1 MFYSCSSNFSL
12 QNLSGTGPNDQLIEY
27 ARVAD
32 SKIRKAFDTLKVLN
46 SNPDASQS
54 KSIPVLKM
62 LAKMYQDTL
71 GLFKE
76 AHDAH
81 DTYERLRDATK
92 DSSSFQADAV
102 FQKYNIAAFCIATL
116 FSADQG
122 KELFPNSTQTL
133 FSTSADAPNEL
144 VSSTTDEASEIH
156 KMYEKAVSNAPL
168 LRNVELEDR
177 DAQVMQQ
184 FCVAQESG
192 APEFAILLSKTL
204 ICLNNYLNQRPP
216 KSKSLHTHNDGVP
229 HRHSQVFNRTW
240 CRLSELRFEE
250 PILRFALHQVI
261 DVIRAQ
267 LFLRAKIVFFRL
279 ISFWS
284 CMGMMPRISLTAS
297 MPTEKQKR

>member
-1 MFYSCSSNFSL
+1 VNGSKLFNLATFYSVLFDLLCSSIFSS

-32 SKIRKAFDTLKVLN
+32 SKIRKAFDTLKILN
-46 SNPDASQS
+46 SNPDASHS
-54 KSIPVLKM
+54 NSSPVLKM

-92 DSSSFQADAV
+92 DSSSPQAPAV
-102 FQKYNIAAFCIATL
+102 FRKHNIAAFCIATL
-116 FSADQG
+116 FSADQR
-122 KELFPNSTQTL
+122 KQLFPNSTQTL
-133 FSTSADAPNEL
+133 FSTSADASNGL
-144 VSSTTDEASEIH
+144 VPSTTDESSEIH
-156 KMYEKAVSNAPL
+156 KMYENAVSDAPL
-168 LRNVELEDR
+168 PRNVELEDQ

-204 ICLNNYLNQRPP
+204 ICLSNYLNQRPP
-216 KSKSLHTHNDGVP
+216 KSKSLHPYNDGNP
-229 HRHSQVFNRTW
+229 HRHSQLFNRTW

-261 DVIRAQ
+261 DGMRAQ
-267 LFLRAKIVFFRL
+267 LFLRSKSVFF
-279 ISFWS
+279 S
-284 CMGMMPRISLTAS
+284 G
-297 MPTEKQKR
+297 